1 MNYFAELRAAWRP
14 LIAAT
19 LGLGVGFSAT
29 MYITSAIAP
38 DLIASQGWTPGDFA
52 KVGSLS
58 LFTAFAI
65 PFAGRLADVLG
76 VKRTALIGMVV
87 LPLVYFAYSMIGSS
101 ISHYIAIFIVQA
113 IFCVTT
119 TATVYS
125 RLAVQYF
132 ERMRGLALAIVASGP
147 AIIGAALSPALNAYV
162 DAEGWRAAF
171 QAVALFTAVMGV
183 IVFLLIPGDKAS
195 EEIGEKLDAIYGR
208 DKAHE
213 PPVAKA
219 HGTVRTKRRAR
230 DDYPLIFRTP
240 AFWLLAGSM
249 LLINLPQVVALTQLR
264 LVLEAQ
270 GVTAQAVGLLFSAFA
285 IGVLIGRFVAGIAL
299 DRFPAHLVAFFS
311 MAVPATGLFIL
322 ASDIDTVPVLAVA
335 VFGIGFTFGAE
346 GDVVAY
352 LVSRRFPVA
361 IYSSVMGL
369 MTMAMSTSASA
380 GAYLL
385 GMILDAT
392 GGYETFLWICAGA
405 VFAGSL
411 LFLPLGRMGQPQG
424 ALGENPEDTVRA

>member
-14 LIAAT
+14 LLAAT

-58 LFTAFAI
+58 IFTALAI

-76 VKRTALIGMVV
+76 VKRTALIGMIA
-87 LPLVYFAYSMIGSS
+87 LPLIYFAYSMIGAS
-101 ISHYIAIFIVQA
+101 IGHYIAIFIVQA
-113 IFCVTT
+113 TLCVTT

-132 ERMRGLALAIVASGP
+132 ERMRGLSLAVVASGP
-147 AIIGAALSPALNAYV
+147 AIVGAALSPALNAYV

-171 QAVALFTAVMGV
+171 QAVALFTAVTGA
-183 IVFLLIPGDKAS
+183 IVFLLIPGEKAS
-195 EEIGEKLDAIYGR
+195 AKIGEELDAIYRR

-213 PPVAKA
+213 PPVAQA

-249 LLINLPQVVALTQLR
+249 LLVNLPQVVALTQLR

-270 GVTAQAVGLLFSAFA
+270 GVTAEAIGLLFSAFA
-285 IGVLIGRFVAGIAL
+285 MGVLIGRFVAGIAL

-311 MAVPATGLFIL
+311 MAIPATGLFIL
-322 ASDIDTVPVLAVA
+322 ASEVDTVPVLAAA

-369 MTMAMSTSASA
+369 MTMAMATSASV
-380 GAYLL
+380 GAYSL
-385 GMILDAT
+385 GLILDAT
-392 GGYETFLWICAGA
+392 GGYETFLWISAGA

-411 LFLPLGRMGQPQG
+411 LFLPLGRMKPLQG
-424 ALGENPEDTVRA
+424 TPREEQAGIARA